1 MTVTAVTRRDLPAP
15 APAAAGPATVPTAAM
30 PEPRGQE

>member
-1 MTVTAVTRRDLPAP
+1 MTAVTGRDLTAP
-15 APAAAGPATVPTAAM
+15 APAAADGPVTVPTAAM